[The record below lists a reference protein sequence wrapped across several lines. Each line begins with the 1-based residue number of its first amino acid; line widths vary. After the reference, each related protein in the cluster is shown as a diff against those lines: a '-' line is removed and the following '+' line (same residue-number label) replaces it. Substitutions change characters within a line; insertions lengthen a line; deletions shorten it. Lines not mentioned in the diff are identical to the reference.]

1 MKVPIRIIKDSDND
15 SFINKYRREQKR
27 LAIQRHK
34 LIKSAFISIVSLLI
48 FFQVINILITPKV
61 VAENTNFEITP
72 ENIERSDKLMF
83 DHIVEEES
91 FKVITKFEWYHDKP
105 YWDYSQWSCGYGMR
119 CSKNTTW
126 ITKEKSKQFV
136 IERIKKIRDKYD
148 LYKYDDDIEI
158 ALISFIYNIWHL
170 PEWTDR
176 FIKHNYINALK
187 NKMKQYN
194 CAWGKQLRW
203 LIIRRNYETSLF

>member
-91 FKVITKFEWYHDKP
+91 FKVITKFE
-105 YWDYSQWSCGYGMR
+105 
-119 CSKNTTW
+119 
-126 ITKEKSKQFV
+126 
-136 IERIKKIRDKYD
+136 
-148 LYKYDDDIEI
+148 
-158 ALISFIYNIWHL
+158 
-170 PEWTDR
+170 
-176 FIKHNYINALK
+176 
-187 NKMKQYN
+187 
-194 CAWGKQLRW
+194 
-203 LIIRRNYETSLF
+203 